1 MRTSAALLLTL
12 GLGASLAACGSD
24 PPPVTATAPPPPKP
38 WEAQLLQGPFQG
50 AAGFCQHLAAP
61 TCEEQD
67 DVIVVH
73 PANRQPRTAKD
84 GSTFRLLTVASG
96 DPKTRRAHLLLERNT
111 EVFALPPVTS
121 YDPNDGKRREIVA
134 RSMEPDER
142 SGLLQIV
149 FSIETTSGEGP
160 AKRRELRARQALC
173 RTNKDFPVACAL
185 FETEHLVT
193 TGDDLKEDPEQ
204 TAEVL
209 LFPAEGGRVLLKPH
223 GQSGPEG
230 LKVLS
235 APGEYKIS
243 FP

>member
-12 GLGASLAACGSD
+12 GLASSLAACGSD
-24 PPPVTATAPPPPKP
+24 PPPVTAPGPPPLKP

-50 AAGFCQHLAAP
+50 AAGFCQKLAAP

-96 DPKTRRAHLLLERNT
+96 DGKTRRAHLLLERNT

-121 YDPNDGKRREIVA
+121 HDPNDGKRREIVA

-142 SGLLQIV
+142 SGLLSLV
-149 FSIETTSGEGP
+149 FSIETTSGEGS
-160 AKRRELRARQALC
+160 LRSGESSARV
-173 RTNKDFPVACAL
+173 RPCA
-185 FETEHLVT
+185 
-193 TGDDLKEDPEQ
+193 
-204 TAEVL
+204 A
-209 LFPAEGGRVLLKPH
+209 
-223 GQSGPEG
+223 
-230 LKVLS
+230 
-235 APGEYKIS
+235 
-243 FP
+243 